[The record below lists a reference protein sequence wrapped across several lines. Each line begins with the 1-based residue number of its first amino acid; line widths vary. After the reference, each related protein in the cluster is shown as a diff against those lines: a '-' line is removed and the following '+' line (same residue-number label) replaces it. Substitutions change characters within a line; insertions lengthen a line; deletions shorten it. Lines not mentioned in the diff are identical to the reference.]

1 MRAISFVIIMLLLGG
16 NVIAQTKEEK
26 KAAKKAKKEAKVQ
39 ADKENTAVLM
49 EIVESKKFVLE
60 ANTIYYKNGNSQ
72 VVSSNLNYVGFDGL
86 NSTIELPIKEL
97 AGWDGVAGMTVYG
110 KITKMEIIPYKD
122 GVGFNVYSA
131 VQNKGGGIVTL
142 VIKVNS
148 SGNARVDM
156 SSSFG
161 ESISFHGNLIALDK
175 SQVYRSTPIF

>member
-1 MRAISFVIIMLLLGG
+1 MRIIGVVIIIVFSVT
-16 NVIAQTKEEK
+16 NVFAQSSKERKE
-26 KAAKKAKKEAKVQ
+26 AKKAKKEAKIQV
-39 ADKENTAVLM
+39 DKNKTVSLM

-97 AGWDGVAGMTVYG
+97 TGWDGVAGMTVYG

-175 SQVYRSTPIF
+175 SRVYRGTPIF